1 MYFSKCMRW
10 KNMNSYNAL
19 PKNLI
24 DLSVR
29 EEGKLSAGI
38 FIASIMFPSVM
49 WYSYR

>member
-1 MYFSKCMRW
+1 MYFSKYMKW

-19 PKNLI
+19 PRNLI

-38 FIASIMFPSVM
+38 FIDLNIFPSVM

>member
-1 MYFSKCMRW
+1 MKW

-19 PKNLI
+19 SRNLI

-29 EEGKLSAGI
+29 EEGKLPAGI
-38 FIASIMFPSVM
+38 FITLNIFPSVM

>member
-1 MYFSKCMRW
+1 MYFCKYMKW
-10 KNMNSYNAL
+10 KNINSYNAL
-19 PKNLI
+19 PRNLI

-38 FIASIMFPSVM
+38 FIDLNIFPSVM